1 MDKNQT
7 DILYFLIITTSLL
20 VFFSVLVINLLL
32 VSRNRKLRHIN
43 EMHRLQVLQEKE
55 LANVRLEVTE
65 TTLREVAADL
75 HDDTGQLLTV
85 AIMQLNRLS
94 KNAPDDTVEQALHAV
109 RSGLDSVRN
118 ISRILNSDYLRSF
131 GLKTALQRLKERL
144 EKGGKL
150 HLRYDLDDDLVWS
163 DPSLELHAFRI
174 IQELVSNT
182 IKHAEAT
189 EINIQLNM
197 KEDKISMY
205 YTDNGK
211 GLPDDPGRPAAP
223 GAGLLNIE
231 QRVKYMGGQI
241 IPLQEAHRGFHLKFL
256 FPTGLNK
263 KEST

>member
-94 KNAPDDTVEQALHAV
+94 KNAWRKVVSCTCGMIWMMTLYGQTLRWSYTHSGSS
-109 RSGLDSVRN
+109 RSLCP
-118 ISRILNSDYLRSF
+118 
-131 GLKTALQRLKERL
+131 T
-144 EKGGKL
+144 
-150 HLRYDLDDDLVWS
+150 
-163 DPSLELHAFRI
+163 PS
-174 IQELVSNT
+174 
-182 IKHAEAT
+182 
-189 EINIQLNM
+189 NM
-197 KEDKISMY
+197 QKQQKSIF
-205 YTDNGK
+205 N
-211 GLPDDPGRPAAP
+211 
-223 GAGLLNIE
+223 
-231 QRVKYMGGQI
+231 
-241 IPLQEAHRGFHLKFL
+241 
-256 FPTGLNK
+256 
-263 KEST
+263 